1 MMTFY
6 CNNCGYYRPTT
17 GLCQITGNT
26 IDPNHAIC
34 DNFLCGEYYTC
45 KACHTPIFH
54 KQMIID
60 GQGNTYCDKC
70 WAKLNTCAN
79 CEQNVNCAFDASPD
93 TPKMVQKREIIG
105 NMQAVTNVRNPDIVE
120 KVCKGKCSCFTEE
133 NGCMRDFN
141 YCDNLKPIL

>member
-6 CNNCGYYRPTT
+6 CKNCAYLLSNGACPIAGYSP
-17 GLCQITGNT
+17 
-26 IDPNHAIC
+26 DPNQPVCNSFSDTKYIC
-34 DNFLCGEYYTC
+34 
-45 KACHTPIFH
+45 KVCHNPIFH

-60 GQGNTYCDKC
+60 DKGNTYCDKC
-70 WAKLNTCAN
+70 FAKLSTCAN

-93 TPKMVQKREIIG
+93 TPKMIQKREIVG

-120 KVCKGKCSCFTEE
+120 KTCKKGCSCFNEE

-141 YCDNLKPIL
+141 CCDELKPIL

>member
-6 CNNCGYYRPTT
+6 CKNCAYLLSNGACPIAGYSP
-17 GLCQITGNT
+17 
-26 IDPNHAIC
+26 DPNQPVCNSFSDTKYIC
-34 DNFLCGEYYTC
+34 EV
-45 KACHTPIFH
+45 CHNPIFH

-60 GQGNTYCDKC
+60 DKGNTYCDKC
-70 WAKLNTCAN
+70 FAKLSTCAN

-93 TPKMVQKREIIG
+93 TPKMIQKREIVG

-120 KVCKGKCSCFTEE
+120 KTCKKGCSCFNEE

-141 YCDNLKPIL
+141 CCDKLKPIL

>member
-6 CNNCGYYRPTT
+6 CKNCAYLLSNGACPIAGYSP
-17 GLCQITGNT
+17 G
-26 IDPNHAIC
+26 PNQPVCNSFSDTKYIC
-34 DNFLCGEYYTC
+34 
-45 KACHTPIFH
+45 KVCHNPIFH

-60 GQGNTYCDKC
+60 DKGNTYCDKC
-70 WAKLNTCAN
+70 FAKLGTCAN

-93 TPKMVQKREIIG
+93 TPKMIQKREIVG

-120 KVCKGKCSCFTEE
+120 KTCKKGCSCFNEE

-141 YCDNLKPIL
+141 CCDKLKPIL